1 MVTPIYKTGDRLS
14 PDSNRPIS
22 LTSVPCKVM
31 ERILKRAILDH
42 LTSSNMISPAHHGF
56 LPNSSRVTNMLR
68 RSPSEFQKAPYWDHS
83 CVYLRQRPA
92 SPCLFFADDLK
103 SQSSDAN
110 ALQMDVDAAKQCS
123 LDWHLPLN
131 DEKCIRMSFGGD
143 SANAFF
149 MHGEKGPENIMRID
163 AKNDLCIWVS
173 SNLSFSLHHEKSTQ
187 KAFAVL
193 RMIRRTFSRITR
205 MDFQILYGAYVRPL
219 LEYANQVVYSGRTKD
234 VTLIERAQRAATR
247 MVAGLKSVDDETRLA
262 MLDLFPLEYRRLR
275 GDLIL
280 TYARD
285 SVVLGGPATPFRALF
300 VTETPGPLTA
310 QCSQLNTFIKCSD
323 IVVVGGD
330 MKLQGG
336 RPSAAEALL
345 GGCLELV
352 TRRTGDGNR
361 RLLLC
366 RTDFRNNGNRLTKSS
381 KRQETYAKIDWN
393 ESDRTTAL
401 KAVCELLKAHPQFN
415 LSDELIM
422 AVLPFLNDKREQI
435 CRAIHAFAKKK
446 SYNVRPAIAKALS
459 LVPIKEVEDAEEK
472 TSVGRNRKMM
482 SRRERKKDKLEKK
495 HEKEMAETR
504 ATQSRE
510 DRKKLVGYPPFKL
523 MRITYSSL
531 INVIY
536 VDSLLL
542 ILNRFIAQE
551 STSLRDG
558 LNCVNAAL
566 NVMNHP
572 GSTSALET
580 DPTRFYNHLYSLL
593 GRMSGVC
600 SPCDKIRPNT
610 KLDSL
615 STAYARSS
623 TPAAF
628 AVAQYIHKNTIT
640 KPISS
645 VPDSPNCTPDDE
657 YSKGRVVLKDSEEM
671 TDVMLSSLNMLL
683 IRRRRDVS
691 SNRVLAFVKRLA
703 GAALAMSEPSCTGT
717 ILVQLIHLLRLFPR
731 CEVLFDS
738 ETEVGGAYRPNVDDP
753 EACLPASACLWELVV
768 LERHPSLV
776 VRELAK
782 AALHWGRTIHTYGPT
797 EAAIRR
803 YNFNIG
809 PRDLTLD
816 HLIQLSP
823 ADCRLQLATI
833 CEEQS
838 AEPVRVTPTTKK
850 RFHQTYVPS
859 DWFKSMLE
867 QSGLS
872 KEYGDVLHSK
882 RPRIEK
888 S

>member
-1 MVTPIYKTGDRLS
+1 MGTNAGSQDASGIHQLLVERKQTFETKLAIVMNCECVLQSPEANMASLRELMKLFEAKKIISIKEIRLALIAS
-14 PDSNRPIS
+14 LCVVFKDILPAYRIRS
-22 LTSVPCKVM
+22 LTEQEKTQQMKKETRKLQFFEENLLINYRKYTEVLRV
-31 ERILKRAILDH
+31 ILQSKSLAQK
-42 LTSSNMISPAHHGF
+42 
-56 LPNSSRVTNMLR
+56 SSR
-68 RSPSEFQKAPYWDHS
+68 
-83 CVYLRQRPA
+83 
-92 SPCLFFADDLK
+92 
-103 SQSSDAN
+103 
-110 ALQMDVDAAKQCS
+110 
-123 LDWHLPLN
+123 
-131 DEKCIRMSFGGD
+131 
-143 SANAFF
+143 
-149 MHGEKGPENIMRID
+149 
-163 AKNDLCIWVS
+163 
-173 SNLSFSLHHEKSTQ
+173 
-187 KAFAVL
+187 
-193 RMIRRTFSRITR
+193 
-205 MDFQILYGAYVRPL
+205 
-219 LEYANQVVYSGRTKD
+219 
-234 VTLIERAQRAATR
+234 
-247 MVAGLKSVDDETRLA
+247 
-262 MLDLFPLEYRRLR
+262 
-275 GDLIL
+275 
-280 TYARD
+280 
-285 SVVLGGPATPFRALF
+285 
-300 VTETPGPLTA
+300 
-310 QCSQLNTFIKCSD
+310 
-323 IVVVGGD
+323 
-330 MKLQGG
+330 
-336 RPSAAEALL
+336 
-345 GGCLELV
+345 
-352 TRRTGDGNR
+352 
-361 RLLLC
+361 
-366 RTDFRNNGNRLTKSS
+366 
-381 KRQETYAKIDWN
+381 RQETYAKINWN
-393 ESDRTTAL
+393 ESDRMAAL
-401 KAVCELLKAHPQFN
+401 KAVCELLKAHPHFN

-422 AVLPFLNDKREQI
+422 AVLPFLNDKREQVYSIVLKTLQLIFSDDCDGKFSLEI

-446 SYNVRPAIAKALS
+446 SYNIRPAIARALS
-459 LVPIKEVEDAEEK
+459 LVPIKEVEDAGEK

-510 DRKKLVGYPPFKL
+510 DRKKLNTLILNEILFVYFKL
-523 MRITYSSL
+523 LKTTNNSQLLTAVLEGVATYSCL

-536 VDSLLL
+536 VDSLLS

-566 NVMNHP
+566 NILNHP

-593 GRMSGVC
+593 GRISGVC
-600 SPCDKIRPNT
+600 SPCDKIRTNT

-623 TPAAF
+623 TPAAY
-628 AVAQYIHKNTIT
+628 AVAQYVHKNAIT

-645 VPDSPNCTPDDE
+645 VPDSPNGTPDDE
-657 YSKGRVVLKDSEEM
+657 HSKGRVVLKDSEGL

-717 ILVQLIHLLRLFPR
+717 ILVLLIHLLRLFPR

-738 ETEVGGAYRPNVDDP
+738 ETEVGGAYRPDVDDP
-753 EACLPASACLWELVV
+753 EACLPASACLWELVA

-803 YNFNIG
+803 FNFKIG
-809 PRDLTLD
+809 PKDLTLD

-838 AEPVRVTPTTKK
+838 AEPVPVTPTTKK
-850 RFHQTYVPS
+850 RFRQTYVLS

>member
-1 MVTPIYKTGDRLS
+1 MATNAANQNASGIHQMLSERKQTFETKLAIVINCECVLQSPEANMASLRELMKLFEAKKIISVKEIRLALVAS
-14 PDSNRPIS
+14 LCVVFKDILPAYRIRS
-22 LTSVPCKVM
+22 LTEQEKTQQM
-31 ERILKRAILDH
+31 KKETRKL
-42 LTSSNMISPAHHGF
+42 
-56 LPNSSRVTNMLR
+56 
-68 RSPSEFQKAPYWDHS
+68 Q
-83 CVYLRQRPA
+83 
-92 SPCLFFADDLK
+92 FF
-103 SQSSDAN
+103 
-110 ALQMDVDAAKQCS
+110 
-123 LDWHLPLN
+123 
-131 DEKCIRMSFGGD
+131 E
-143 SANAFF
+143 
-149 MHGEKGPENIMRID
+149 ENLLINYR
-163 AKNDLCIWVS
+163 KYT
-173 SNLSFSLHHEKSTQ
+173 E
-187 KAFAVL
+187 VL
-193 RMIRRTFSRITR
+193 RV
-205 MDFQILYGAYVRPL
+205 ILQSK
-219 LEYANQVVYSGRTKD
+219 E
-234 VTLIERAQRAATR
+234 
-247 MVAGLKSVDDETRLA
+247 
-262 MLDLFPLEYRRLR
+262 
-275 GDLIL
+275 
-280 TYARD
+280 
-285 SVVLGGPATPFRALF
+285 GPNL
-300 VTETPGPLTA
+300 
-310 QCSQLNTFIKCSD
+310 CK
-323 IVVVGGD
+323 
-330 MKLQGG
+330 
-336 RPSAAEALL
+336 LL
-345 GGCLELV
+345 GKSLSQ
-352 TRRTGDGNR
+352 
-361 RLLLC
+361 
-366 RTDFRNNGNRLTKSS
+366 KSS

-422 AVLPFLNDKREQI
+422 AVLPFLNDKREQVYSIVLKTLQLIFSDDCDGKVSLEI

-446 SYNVRPAIAKALS
+446 SYN
-459 LVPIKEVEDAEEK
+459 
-472 TSVGRNRKMM
+472 
-482 SRRERKKDKLEKK
+482 KDKLEKK

-510 DRKKLVGYPPFKL
+510 DRKKLNTLILNEILFVYFKL
-523 MRITYSSL
+523 LKTTRNSQLLTTVLEGVATYSSL